1 MGGRPVLNF
10 VLVEA
15 SSLMLTFDRD
25 SKQQDRIEWQNYRKF
40 KVATCFSS
48 SELIISIIII
58 II

>member
-15 SSLMLTFDRD
+15 SSLMVTFDRD
-25 SKQQDRIEWQNYRKF
+25 SKQQDRFEWQNYCKF

>member
-15 SSLMLTFDRD
+15 SPLMLTFDRD
-25 SKQQDRIEWQNYRKF
+25 SKQQDRIEWQNYSKF

>member
-1 MGGRPVLNF
+1 MLNF

-15 SSLMLTFDRD
+15 SSLMLTLDRD

>member
-1 MGGRPVLNF
+1 MLNF

-40 KVATCFSS
+40 KVATYFSS